1 MDKLEKNLK
10 KMEIRWGIKL
20 KKRIGRVEDKRKKKG
35 IKYGEKERLVNE
47 GEKRW
52 IGINFK
58 VESMKKSEKRSGDG
72 KRKRIRNRMGEREG
86 LNIEREELKS
96 IEGII
101 DSDRNLRRNVLRME
115 IGLKKKRYERS
126 RIEGKFKERKKIK
139 KRKKMILMRMGDENE
154 EKIVILRLEIENIR
168 KNEVGERMLRK
179 GKDEKNIKE
188 KKLEVIRRK
197 KKINGKINEDLE

>member
-1 MDKLEKNLK
+1 MDKLEKNLI